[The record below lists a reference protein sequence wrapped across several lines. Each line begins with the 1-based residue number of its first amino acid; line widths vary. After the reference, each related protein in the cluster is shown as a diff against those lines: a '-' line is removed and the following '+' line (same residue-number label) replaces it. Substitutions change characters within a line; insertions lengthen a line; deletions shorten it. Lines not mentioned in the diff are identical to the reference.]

1 MAFLVDEMYLGE
13 DSETKQQISELQSIL
28 SDLQT
33 IEHLIERRG
42 RANRNAHIL
51 ERLFIHKMNLY
62 LAIYVFVMFG
72 LLFFMF
78 FQGLSLYL
86 YLIAFGLI
94 GIILVLIILFNTV
107 FKERISTL
115 MVGYEKMFRR
125 HDYLDVLAL
134 TETIQRQV
142 DAAFEDERFIKRISV
157 IPMRFRESEY
167 ISTLLVYMRN
177 LQAFSI
183 EHAVKI
189 LITDVDRS
197 GVYYDKSLSFFDEE
211 MKNTQRRRQ
220 RNSKIIY

>member
-13 DSETKQQISELQSIL
+13 DSETKQQISELTSIL

-94 GIILVLIILFNTV
+94 GIILTLIILFNTV
-107 FKERISTL
+107 FRSKMAGLI
-115 MVGYEKMFRR
+115 VGYEKFFRR
-125 HDYLDVLAL
+125 NDYLDVLAR
-134 TETIQRQV
+134 TETIQHQI

-157 IPMRFRESEY
+157 IPMKFRETEY

-183 EHAVKI
+183 EQAVRI
-189 LITDVDRS
+189 LANDIDRS
-197 GVYYDKSLSFFDEE
+197 GVYYDKSLSFFEEE
-211 MKNTQRRRQ
+211 MARTKLRRQ
-220 RNSKIIY
+220 ASKQIIY